1 METPRGDLETVSCA
15 EGTAPCFRASG
26 DSGDRAGRREIRCG
40 VTAGCLEGTAALNGE
55 ELGASSCETLKA
67 DLISKNDLTHITC
80 GTCSETKC
88 NSSLPLNGPKLP
100 LLLFG
105 AVGLAFALV
114 F

>member
-1 METPRGDLETVSCA
+1 MAVCAVRQTGSLSRMMPSSGLDPSLEAVDAANISA
-15 EGTAPCFRASG
+15 AFS
-26 DSGDRAGRREIRCG
+26 
-40 VTAGCLEGTAALNGE
+40 LLGTAALNGE